1 MGFLLV
7 FLSLTPFRWWIGI
20 NQELS
25 RDMGRSTGLPDV
37 ILSATSTP
45 LKFLQH
51 SMYHLV
57 PPKKNIGAL
66 LLGFSHLRNTPVSS
80 CCWKKKHEIFMMHPM
95 IAGAPPTF
103 PSDFLESSSTL
114 LPTKNPMGIVIRNW
128 AIDQPWE
135 FAYTYKYAY
144 TYVYIYIYDCIVI
157 YIYICLLCSCFPY

>member
-51 SMYHLV
+51 SMYHLG
-57 PPKKNIGAL
+57 PPQKIGAL

-80 CCWKKKHEIFMMHPM
+80 CCWKKNMKFSWCIPWLLGHHQHFPAIFW
-95 IAGAPPTF
+95 
-103 PSDFLESSSTL
+103 S
-114 LPTKNPMGIVIRNW
+114 LPLYCQQKNP
-128 AIDQPWE
+128 WE
-135 FAYTYKYAY
+135 LSFETGLLINHGNLHIH
-144 TYVYIYIYDCIVI
+144 TNMHIHMYIYIWLYS
-157 YIYICLLCSCFPY
+157 YIYILYLCLLCSCFPY